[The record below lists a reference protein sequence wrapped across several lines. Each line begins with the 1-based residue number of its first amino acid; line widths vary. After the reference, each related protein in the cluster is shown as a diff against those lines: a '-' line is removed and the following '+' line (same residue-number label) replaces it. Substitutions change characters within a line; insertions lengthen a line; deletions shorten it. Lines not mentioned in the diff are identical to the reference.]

1 MSSKILDQQL
11 MTNLL
16 RRSNSQNALVFQAI
30 PIQVNIIWVV
40 LDVKKYSNYQNTYRL
55 RIISKIFIYLYSFL

>member
-1 MSSKILDQQL
+1 MSSKILDRQL

-16 RRSNSQNALVFQAI
+16 RRSNSQNDLVFQAI
-30 PIQVNIIWVV
+30 PIQINTIWVI
-40 LDVKKYSNYQNTYRL
+40 LDVKSYLNYQNTYRL

>member
-16 RRSNSQNALVFQAI
+16 RRSNSQNDLVFQVI
-30 PIQVNIIWVV
+30 PIQINLFGAV
-40 LDVKKYSNYQNTYRL
+40 LDVKNYLNYQNTYRL